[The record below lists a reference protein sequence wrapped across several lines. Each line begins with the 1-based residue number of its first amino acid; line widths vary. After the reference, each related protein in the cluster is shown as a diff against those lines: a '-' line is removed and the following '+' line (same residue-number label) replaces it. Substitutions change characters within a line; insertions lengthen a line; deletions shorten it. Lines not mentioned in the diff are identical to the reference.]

1 MSGTLTLKGAVVQ
14 NTVPGTVPLSIFF
27 WDHNNKM
34 VLEVKP
40 GEVTPFES
48 IVAQY
53 ITVFLSQSAKKY
65 FFPKS
70 ITLKPGNVIV
80 FNPTMGRVKTAT
92 IFAEGKQ
99 VAQFDMV
106 SSSALTDTPDD
117 TAIAAHTD
125 MYMDK
130 VLALAHLHV
139 LLGSTKEA
147 FNADLKSRGIAD
159 TATTKKLTKDQ
170 FDIVNKG
177 NAAIRLEGT
186 ATDEGDQQIY
196 DETAM
201 LCTAVNTRLDRHCQR
216 CASRPVGH

>member
-117 TAIAAHTD
+117 TAMRRIQTCIWI
-125 MYMDK
+125 K
-130 VLALAHLHV
+130 SWHLHICMSCWV
-139 LLGSTKEA
+139 VPRRHST
-147 FNADLKSRGIAD
+147 
-159 TATTKKLTKDQ
+159 
-170 FDIVNKG
+170 
-177 NAAIRLEGT
+177 
-186 ATDEGDQQIY
+186 QI
-196 DETAM
+196 
-201 LCTAVNTRLDRHCQR
+201 
-216 CASRPVGH
+216 

>member
-1 MSGTLTLKGAVVQ
+1 
-14 NTVPGTVPLSIFF
+14 
-27 WDHNNKM
+27 
-34 VLEVKP
+34 
-40 GEVTPFES
+40 
-48 IVAQY
+48 
-53 ITVFLSQSAKKY
+53 
-65 FFPKS
+65 
-70 ITLKPGNVIV
+70 
-80 FNPTMGRVKTAT
+80 
-92 IFAEGKQ
+92 
-99 VAQFDMV
+99 
-106 SSSALTDTPDD
+106 
-117 TAIAAHTD
+117 

-147 FNADLKSRGIAD
+147 FNADLKSRGVAD